1 MPLLAIFGICVGL
14 SFVVWGTIAAQYF
27 WPALRILPR
36 ARALRLVLL
45 VHSFRFIGLAFL
57 VPGVVSPDLPAEFA
71 RPAAYGDL
79 IAAVLALVALAGSES
94 KLGIGLVW
102 VFNLWGIADLLYAF
116 YQGLIGVGIKPG
128 QLGATFFIPTVAV
141 PLLFVTHILV
151 FRLLLRG
158 DGEGA
163 SRDGYTAA

>member
-14 SFVVWGTIAAQYF
+14 SFVVWGTIAAQYL

-36 ARALRLVLL
+36 ARALRLLLL

-57 VPGVVSPDLPAEFA
+57 VPGVVSPALPAEFA

-79 IAAVLALVALAGSES
+79 IAEVLALVALAGSAS

-102 VFNLWGIADLLYAF
+102 VFNLWGLTDLLYAF

-128 QLGATFFIPTVAV
+128 QLGAVFFSPTVAV
-141 PLLFVTHILV
+141 PLLFVTHVLV

-163 SRDGYTAA
+163 ARDGYTAA